1 MSQYPVYVCP
11 NIQSTYV
18 QYPVYLCPNIQSA
31 YVPIS
36 SLCMSQ
42 YPVYICPNIQ
52 SVPISSICPNIQ
64 FIYVP
69 ISSLY
74 LSHNVYMSSVVLV
87 FSRKHRT
94 AKNLENN
101 ETTVVVIYIN
111 TMKTT
116 LDFYCKTTNESDKHG
131 NIE

>member
-18 QYPVYLCPNIQSA
+18 QYPVYLCPNIQST

-36 SLCMSQ
+36 SLFMSQ

-52 SVPISSICPNIQ
+52 S
-64 FIYVP
+64 IYV
-69 ISSLY
+69 
-74 LSHNVYMSSVVLV
+74 SHNVYMSSVVLV